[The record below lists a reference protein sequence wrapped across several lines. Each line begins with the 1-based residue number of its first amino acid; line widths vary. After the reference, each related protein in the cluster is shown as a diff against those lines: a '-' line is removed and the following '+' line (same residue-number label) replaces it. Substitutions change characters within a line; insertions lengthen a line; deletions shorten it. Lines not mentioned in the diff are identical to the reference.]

1 MISHEHKIIRFVYR
15 IVGMPAF
22 AFAQQKPV
30 EKVDSDGV
38 YLMPDQ
44 MPEFPG
50 GMQAMMKF
58 LTTNI
63 KYPVEAQ
70 KKGVSGRVIVQF
82 VIMEDGTLDQ
92 AKSCKRNR
100 SPCWTKKPCA

>member
-1 MISHEHKIIRFVYR
+1 
-15 IVGMPAF
+15 
-22 AFAQQKPV
+22 
-30 EKVDSDGV
+30 
-38 YLMPDQ
+38 
-44 MPEFPG
+44 
-50 GMQAMMKF
+50 MMKF

-92 AKSCKRNR
+92 AKVEEESI
-100 SPCWTKKPCA
+100 PCWTKKPCA